1 MAAGDE
7 DVRTLLDAVA
17 EQAGELRVTRPGV
30 ERAVRRRRMSRAL
43 AAAAAAA
50 AVIGVAVPLSLTGRS
65 GGTGPAAN
73 QTGGPACGAAIPQ
86 PTVGTAD
93 PGLRLAVTNVVG
105 DAAGRPAAATVTLT
119 STAEIRLS
127 LLGRTPLQV
136 LLLRDGVVV
145 DRFATYGIT
154 SDAPATDWIATGP
167 DGAGGG
173 GALGISQLVSP
184 TSPWVVRVAGPGHCR
199 PTPARAGG
207 YTVVAVMSVPRP
219 TEFPTDDPQDPL
231 LVSAPVRTG
240 AGG

>member
-86 PTVGTAD
+86 PTSMARNWST
-93 PGLRLAVTNVVG
+93 R
-105 DAAGRPAAATVTLT
+105 R
-119 STAEIRLS
+119 STARS
-127 LLGRTPLQV
+127 SWCAASR
-136 LLLRDGVVV
+136 
-145 DRFATYGIT
+145 
-154 SDAPATDWIATGP
+154 
-167 DGAGGG
+167 
-173 GALGISQLVSP
+173 
-184 TSPWVVRVAGPGHCR
+184 
-199 PTPARAGG
+199 ARWS
-207 YTVVAVMSVPRP
+207 T
-219 TEFPTDDPQDPL
+219 
-231 LVSAPVRTG
+231 
-240 AGG
+240 